1 MSRRATRAWVV
12 GCCLGLLSV
21 GASAQVRH
29 RRPLGS
35 APSVRYGY
43 DNNGGSSGCR
53 DYNCGSR
60 CYDGHSGT
68 DFPVPL
74 GTTVLASADGVVSAT
89 NNGCANYG
97 GLGNSCGGRCGN
109 YVQIRHSDG
118 AYTIFCHMQLN
129 SLMVSRGQRVRC
141 GQAIGRSASSGNS
154 TGPHLHF
161 GWRRTSA
168 SIDSYRGRCT
178 SSPGAWTDQGAYGA
192 SPGATCACVA
202 SAETCNNRDDD
213 CDGRVDDGLSRS
225 CYTGPSGT
233 AGRGV
238 CRNGTQTCG
247 AGAWRS
253 CSGQVVPSAEGC
265 NNRDDDCDGRVDD
278 GLSRSCYTGP
288 AGTSGR
294 GICRGG
300 TQTCAAG
307 AWGGCSGQVVPRAES
322 CNRLDDD
329 CDGMVDEGACGTD
342 AGTRPDVVAVT
353 DVGNDVG
360 SDVGSDVGNDI
371 GNDDAGGVDDAGV
384 EEDAGVEDDVVE
396 FEDVGSDEPDPSE
409 LDPVGPTAAEEGG
422 CGCGVVGSEPA
433 ARGPWGLLLGAALL
447 AVARRRRRGQG

>member
-1 MSRRATRAWVV
+1 MTRPASRAWVM
-12 GCCLGLLSV
+12 GCCLGLVSV

-29 RRPLGS
+29 RRPLTVS
-35 APSVRYGY
+35 PAVRYGY

-74 GTTVLASADGVVSAT
+74 GSTVLASADGVVSAT

-118 AYTIFCHMQLN
+118 AYTIFCHMQLG
-129 SLMVSRGQRVRC
+129 SLAVSRGQRVRC
-141 GQAIGRSASSGNS
+141 GQTLGRSASSGNS

-161 GWRRTSA
+161 GWRRTA
-168 SIDSYRGRCT
+168 TSIDSFRGRCT
-178 SSPGAWTDQGAYGA
+178 SSAGAWTDQNAYGS
-192 SPGATCACVA
+192 SPGATCACVP

-233 AGRGV
+233 AGRGI
-238 CRNGTQTCG
+238 CRNGSQSCG
-247 AGAWRS
+247 AGR
-253 CSGQVVPSAEGC
+253 
-265 NNRDDDCDGRVDD
+265 
-278 GLSRSCYTGP
+278 
-288 AGTSGR
+288 
-294 GICRGG
+294 
-300 TQTCAAG
+300 
-307 AWGGCSGQVVPRAES
+307 WGGCSGQVVPRAET

-329 CDGMVDEGACGTD
+329 CDGRVDDGVCATD
-342 AGTRPDVVAVT
+342 AGTRLDVAPPRDVGSDVGRDVGNDVPRDAGNDIGS

-360 SDVGSDVGNDI
+360 SDVGNDVGSDVGNDV
-371 GNDDAGGVDDAGV
+371 GNDDDAGV
-384 EEDAGVEDDVVE
+384 EEDVAD
-396 FEDVGSDEPDPSE
+396 FEDVGEDEPTPEE
-409 LDPVGPTAAEEGG
+409 LDPGLMAPEEPG
-422 CGCGVVGSEPA
+422 CGCGVVGSA
-433 ARGPWGLLLGAALL
+433 GRGRGAWALLLGAAL
-447 AVARRRRRGQG
+447 VALGRRRPVYGGGTRVKTKSP